1 MKNEYR
7 GGNCLKT
14 VGGGLGHYVDLMG
27 AWQEKEGWYFWGD
40 DTPMNTM
47 SSNPPVVTG
56 VCDPNSSWA

>member
-27 AWQEKEGWYFWGD
+27 AWQEKEGWYF
-40 DTPMNTM
+40 
-47 SSNPPVVTG
+47 
-56 VCDPNSSWA
+56 